1 MLVCNCLFKIRI
13 LSVCNNITKLARQHS
28 PVIEVGMVMQANV
41 LKYHFNFLNHNN
53 KNNNKKSSKQKSLT
67 ESSRPRLTGKDSMPP
82 ELFCLVFVL

>member
-41 LKYHFNFLNHNN
+41 LKHHFNFLNHNN
-53 KNNNKKSSKQKSLT
+53 KINNKKSSKQNQNHQDQDLLARTQCHQNYSA
-67 ESSRPRLTGKDSMPP
+67 
-82 ELFCLVFVL
+82 